1 MLFLSD
7 TTTFENKFSTVHGT
21 KGRVS
26 KPCRGPG
33 LRKRPISGED
43 SRACKHHG
51 ISLRD
56 SLPWDSGQERRS
68 WGRRLGYDLEA
79 GPTIRENEPR
89 FTLASYSQVP
99 LSTPHPPQREL
110 GR

>member
-1 MLFLSD
+1 MMLFLSD

-43 SRACKHHG
+43 SGACKHHG

-56 SLPWDSGQERRS
+56 SLPWDSGQEKGAGAGVGGMILRPCPPY
-68 WGRRLGYDLEA
+68 GRMSLDSHWPAILKSPFPL
-79 GPTIRENEPR
+79 PT
-89 FTLASYSQVP
+89 P
-99 LSTPHPPQREL
+99 LKGS
-110 GR
+110 

>member
-1 MLFLSD
+1 MVLFLSD

-43 SRACKHHG
+43 SGACKHHG
-51 ISLRD
+51 ISLCD

-68 WGRRLGYDLEA
+68 WGRLWGIILRP
-79 GPTIRENEPR
+79 GPPYGRMSLNSHWPAI
-89 FTLASYSQVP
+89 QVP
-99 LSTPHPPQREL
+99 LSTPHSPQREL